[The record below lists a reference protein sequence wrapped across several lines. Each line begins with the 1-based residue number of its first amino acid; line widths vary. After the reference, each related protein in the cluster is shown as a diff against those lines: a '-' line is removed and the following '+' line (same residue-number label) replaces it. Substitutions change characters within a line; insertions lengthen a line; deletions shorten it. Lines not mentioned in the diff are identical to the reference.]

1 MSKDLQNY
9 RNNTQQNIQLRHLA
23 NIEKTNFL
31 RGTRI
36 ESKHYNFIFDEGP
49 FYGPIDESN
58 ADQINYLR
66 KKNNNTSTLLINNLF
81 DYYKDLFEK
90 LNIKVSKD
98 RIFSLDTNNIMEKI
112 FICLENYPEF
122 RLSFEK
128 NRNIVLGSI
137 FSNSNKIKLDCVD
150 VNSEELINKRVDILT
165 KKLQNQKKLKIN
177 DFLL

>member
-1 MSKDLQNY
+1 MKRSEVFFNVCRSYIHIVCIPLIISLHTCY
-9 RNNTQQNIQLRHLA
+9 ILYT
-23 NIEKTNFL
+23 
-31 RGTRI
+31 
-36 ESKHYNFIFDEGP
+36 
-49 FYGPIDESN
+49 
-58 ADQINYLR
+58 NYLR

-122 RLSFEK
+122 ILSFEK

-137 FSNSNKIKLDCVD
+137 FSNSNKIKFIK
-150 VNSEELINKRVDILT
+150 S
-165 KKLQNQKKLKIN
+165 
-177 DFLL
+177 

>member
-1 MSKDLQNY
+1 M
-9 RNNTQQNIQLRHLA
+9 
-23 NIEKTNFL
+23 
-31 RGTRI
+31 
-36 ESKHYNFIFDEGP
+36 
-49 FYGPIDESN
+49 
-58 ADQINYLR
+58 
-66 KKNNNTSTLLINNLF
+66 INNLF

-165 KKLQNQKKLKIN
+165 KKLQKNNMPQNIQIIAIFAL
-177 DFLL
+177 